1 MKTSTY
7 FWFLGALI
15 LLGCNITKKVPE
27 AQTLYHKHDFEI
39 IYPEGHTGPR
49 INRSELDEVV
59 RIRPNSKI
67 LGMRLPL
74 RIYNTINEDLV
85 IAERRCKN
93 ARLHRKN
100 IEKKIPR
107 AESKN
112 EKRIARAR
120 ERGDSLYLPY
130 RIKLKD
136 TLAPRK
142 FIYEWLL
149 YEFGES
155 PNLMN
160 ENLVHRSTEQIRLY
174 LQKKGY
180 YHATVSDTIIYSKK
194 KNQKR
199 KAEVRYKLDLG
210 LPHTIDSVYYEG
222 DNPRIHNLIRN
233 YLARNEI
240 LKKGDPFDRDVLDGL
255 RFDLARMLRNETFY
269 DFSPNLILYKAD
281 TTARPYG
288 VQLGIVVRPRSI
300 RDPNNKD
307 SVQVIAHRNYKV
319 GNVFYH
325 IVDTVRYGSNYSADL
340 AARGL
345 SFDPNQHPP
354 TLDTFLYEPEGIIHA
369 DRRRATFLYNGTMPI
384 KPELLEMRN
393 YLEHGHWYRA
403 YYLDR
408 TYNQML
414 ELDIFQ
420 SIQPVLIDN
429 PANGTVDVHYYLV
442 PAKTQAFTFE
452 PRATNSNGFLGVA
465 ASINYKHRNVWKTG
479 GKFVAT
485 LSAGLESQPPVFD
498 EDISGN
504 RIKTAARS
512 FNTLEIGP
520 TIKLTLPGLLP
531 VSPLKFSK
539 RQLTST
545 EFSAAFNYQE
555 RFDFTRRMAQFNYL
569 WKWRSDKSQTFQMG
583 VPFFNGF
590 KFVNISKSDA
600 FSQRLEELNDEF
612 LRNAYSNQ
620 FLYSDFKLNYSYSN
634 ERLLESSA
642 TPKRLYINYDVSLD
656 LVGNAIDWLKKN
668 VYDTTITNNDTVI
681 RRVPGTVFGVPYSQ
695 FFRIDN
701 ELKIYQRFTK
711 GRLLAMRFQAGM
723 GYTYGNSS
731 TAMPFD
737 YAFFAGGS
745 NDNRGWRAR
754 ELGPGSYKYYL
765 DSLGTLTQIGDIRLG
780 ASFEYR
786 FNLPGISRLR
796 GAVFSDMGNVWTLRN
811 DPNRPGGQFTSAFY
825 KDIAISGGFGLRI
838 DLTFLVIRADI
849 AVPLHNPALD
859 IGSRWIWNSRE
870 TWINEMNAYYGDSPL
885 RNEVPRPFIPK
896 LHFAIGFPF

>member
-1 MKTSTY
+1 M
-7 FWFLGALI
+7 

-27 AQTLYHKHDFEI
+27 AQTLFHKHDFEI

-59 RIRPNSKI
+59 RIRPNSKL

-74 RIYNTINEDLV
+74 RVYNTINEDLV

-100 IEKKIPR
+100 IEKKIPK
-107 AESKN
+107 AEKKN

-120 ERGDSLYLPY
+120 ERGDSLYMPY
-130 RIKLKD
+130 RVKLKD

-149 YEFGES
+149 YEFGET

-160 ENLVHRSTEQIRLY
+160 ENLVQRSTEQIRLY

-194 KNQKR
+194 KNQKQ
-199 KAEVRYKLDLG
+199 KAEVKYKLDLG
-210 LPHTIDSVYYEG
+210 IPHTIDSVYFEG

-269 DFSPNLILYKAD
+269 DFSPNLIFYKAD

-288 VQLGIVVRPRSI
+288 VQLGFVIRPRTI

-307 SVQVIAHRNYKV
+307 SVQVIAHRNYRV
-319 GNVFYH
+319 GNVYYH
-325 IVDTVRYGSNYSADL
+325 IVDTARYDGNYSADL

-354 TLDTFLYEPEGIIHA
+354 TLDTFLYEPEGIIQA

-420 SIQPVLIDN
+420 SIQPILIDN
-429 PANGTVDVHYYLV
+429 PAKSTVDVHYYLV
-442 PAKTQAFTFE
+442 PANTQKFSFE
-452 PRATNSNGFLGVA
+452 PRATNSNGFLGMS
-465 ASINYKHRNVWKTG
+465 ASLSYRHRNVLKSG
-479 GKFVAT
+479 GKFVASM
-485 LSAGLESQPPVFD
+485 SAGLESQPTIF
-498 EDISGN
+498 EGSTEK
-504 RIKTAARS
+504 RRET
-512 FNTLEIGP
+512 FYEIGP
-520 TIKLTLPGLLP
+520 TAKLTLPGLLP
-531 VSPLKFSK
+531 ISAMKFSK
-539 RQLTST
+539 RQTTNT
-545 EFSAAFNYQE
+545 EFSLGFNYQNRQEFE
-555 RFDFTRRMAQFNYL
+555 RRLFQFNYL
-569 WKWRSDKSQTFQMG
+569 WRWRSDKLQTFQMG
-583 VPFFNGF
+583 LPLVSGF
-590 KFVNISKSDA
+590 KYVRISNESDN
-600 FSQRLEELNDEF
+600 FLQRINELNDLF
-612 LRNAYSNQ
+612 LKNAYSNQ
-620 FLYSDFKLNYSYSN
+620 LIFNDFKLIYTYSN
-634 ERLLESSA
+634 ERLLESVG
-642 TPKRLYINYDVSLD
+642 TPKRTYINYDMTFD
-656 LVGNAIDWLKKN
+656 LVGNSLALFTLGR
-668 VYDTTITNNDTVI
+668 DTTAEGLKTL
-681 RRVPGTVFGVPYSQ
+681 FGVPFSQ
-695 FFRIDN
+695 FIRIDN
-701 ELKIYQRFTK
+701 EVKMYQRFIK
-711 GRLLAMRFQAGM
+711 GRVLAMRLQAGF
-723 GYTYGNSS
+723 GYTYGNST
-731 TAMPFD
+731 TALPFD

-754 ELGPGSYKYYL
+754 EMSPGAYQYHKDTSR
-765 DSLGTLTQIGDIRLG
+765 TLTQFGDIRIG
-780 ASFEYR
+780 TSIEYR
-786 FNLPGISRLR
+786 FNIAKTQRFK
-796 GAVFSDMGNVWTLRN
+796 GAVFSDMGNIWTLRS
-811 DPNRPGGQFTSAFY
+811 DPNRPGGQFTSDFF
-825 KDIAISGGFGLRI
+825 KQIAISGGVGLRI
-838 DLTFLVIRADI
+838 DATFLVIRLDVGI
-849 AVPLHNPALD
+849 PILNPAMSP
-859 IGSRWIWNSRE
+859 GARWIWNSRDLFDQE
-870 TWINEMNAYYGDSPL
+870 LDDAYALIPDRKS
-885 RNEVPRPFIPK
+885 EVPRPFMPR